1 MFWRQNNDF
10 LWIGEIGR
18 KRSPYWSTE
27 MQADDDDATGP
38 NCTSSNKTEYDNNK
52 QQKKEK
58 QLKFNTTT
66 FSQSWRTKN

>member
-1 MFWRQNNDF
+1 
-10 LWIGEIGR
+10 
-18 KRSPYWSTE
+18 